1 MYIYFLS
8 FHYST
13 PLTKHTRRK
22 TYIFSFFFFLL
33 LFYPPSLQ
41 SSLMKVSFC
50 PNNNNNIF
58 YFLWGLNQNG
68 LLSSPTS
75 CVSLTWRYTFCSPH
89 FFWVKQIQANGL
101 HSCGWSSVTI
111 YVFPFP
117 PMLLQLSPKI
127 WGTHLFISIWVR
139 WTHNSQRQ
147 SVSNQLVHQHGLELI
162 RLLVEFSTFCLII

>member
-101 HSCGWSSVTI
+101 HSLWM
-111 YVFPFP
+111 VFRHY
-117 PMLLQLSPKI
+117 LC
-127 WGTHLFISIWVR
+127 V
-139 WTHNSQRQ
+139 
-147 SVSNQLVHQHGLELI
+147 SVSSHAPSIVAQELGNSFVYI
-162 RLLVEFSTFCLII
+162 NMGEVDP